1 MGKAIVIRNKIISD
15 TPNTT
20 GNSSMDAD
28 ILFNGIM
35 LEMFRPTHAMFGSFA
50 PVLVDSSH
58 SPKFHS
64 LQIILVFETV
74 LPNRFIIH
82 ILTATDC
89 PLVSSHW

>member
-1 MGKAIVIRNKIISD
+1 MDSWTVPSTGHSPQVDSHRGQLIS
-15 TPNTT
+15 P
-20 GNSSMDAD
+20 
-28 ILFNGIM
+28 
-35 LEMFRPTHAMFGSFA
+35 AMFGSFA